1 MSKQL
6 RGNILFM
13 ITALIWGVS
22 FVSQSVG
29 VEMVKPNTFN
39 GIRML
44 LGSVVLL
51 PVILVNDGIKKKNG
65 TFVSQKNNKYLWI
78 GGVICGAVL
87 CGATT
92 IQTYGLVYTTAGK
105 SAFITA
111 LYIIF
116 VSVIGTF
123 AGKKTGKNTIAG
135 IVIALSGMYFLCLY
149 GNALDINKGD
159 VITLSCSMLFAVHI
173 ICVDYFSPKVDGIK
187 LSCLQFF
194 TCGVINSLIM
204 TVTEKPS
211 VSSVL
216 ACTLPILYSGVMSSG
231 VAYTLQIIGQK
242 DTDPTI
248 ASILMSFESV
258 FAAISGWIL
267 LSQTMTK
274 FEILGCVLMFL
285 AIIIAQ
291 VPPGKIFFKKNQT
304 NV

>member
-13 ITALIWGVS
+13 ITALVWGVS

-51 PVILVNDGIKKKNG
+51 PVIFVNDSIKKKNG
-65 TFVSQKNNKYLWI
+65 TFIPQKKNKYLWI
-78 GGVICGAVL
+78 GGVVCGTVL
-87 CGATT
+87 CIAST
-92 IQTYGLVYTTAGK
+92 IQTYGLIYTTAGK
-105 SAFITA
+105 GAFITA

-116 VSVIGTF
+116 VSVIGIF
-123 AGKKTGKNTIAG
+123 IGKKAGKNTVVG
-135 IVIALSGMYFLCLY
+135 IITALLGMYFLCLY

-159 VITLSCSMLFAVHI
+159 IITFFCSIFFAVHI
-173 ICVDYFSPKVDGIK
+173 ICVDCFSPKVDGVK

-194 TCGVINSLIM
+194 TSGILNGIIMLVI
-204 TVTEKPS
+204 EKPA
-211 VSSVL
+211 VSDIL
-216 ACTLPILYSGVMSSG
+216 ACTLPILYSGVMSCG

-258 FAAISGWIL
+258 FAAISGWVL
-267 LSQTMTK
+267 LSEAMTI
-274 FEILGCVLMFL
+274 FEILGCVLMFA

-291 VPPGKIFFKKNQT
+291 VSPEKIFFKKNQT

>member
-1 MSKQL
+1 MSRQL

-13 ITALIWGVS
+13 ITALVWGVS

-29 VEMVKPNTFN
+29 VDMVLPNTFN
-39 GIRML
+39 GVRML
-44 LGSVVLL
+44 LGSAVLL
-51 PVILVNDGIKKKNG
+51 PVIFVNDTIKKKNG
-65 TFVSQKNNKYLWI
+65 TFVSQKSNKYLWI
-78 GGVICGAVL
+78 GGVVCGAVL
-87 CGATT
+87 CGAST

-116 VSVIGTF
+116 VSVIGIF
-123 AGKKTGKNTIAG
+123 MGKKSGKNTVIG
-135 IVIALSGMYFLCLY
+135 IITALLGMYFLCLY

-159 VITLSCSMLFAVHI
+159 VLTFFCSILFSVHI
-173 ICVDYFSPKVDGIK
+173 ICVDYFSPKADGVK

-194 TCGVINSLIM
+194 TCGVINSIIM
-204 TVTEKPS
+204 FIMDKPS
-211 VSSVL
+211 VSDIL
-216 ACTLPILYSGVMSSG
+216 ACTLPILYSGIMSCG

-258 FAAISGWIL
+258 FAAISGWVL
-267 LSQTMTK
+267 LSEAMTR
-274 FEILGCVLMFL
+274 FEILGCVLMFV

-291 VPPGKIFFKKNQT
+291 VPQGKIFFKKNQT